1 MNKLKKIFEENN
13 ISEKDNYII
22 TLETTVELLKKE
34 LNFIKNNQNISIVDY
49 STTNYF
55 EIFTNLVNRL
65 KENKDKS
72 IQYNLI
78 SDFLYNI
85 FDFYDFNL
93 YLIKNEKINSVF
105 ELEENTLDFKV
116 ELMIEQGII
125 DWIFENKSTKIIPD
139 LFDENTPKTTF
150 LAVVPIIFNSQN
162 LGFLISR
169 VERQIDSYSQIDK
182 ELLYY
187 IINIFVLYLII
198 EENQNEIKNLNL
210 EILENSEKIL
220 ENSSVELIWEMNNIF
235 NEEISLPIKKIEG
248 HLKILNSGLGDS
260 KRRIELLVEEIDSLK
275 TLLKQFNLFNKELKK
290 KKTIQINLNKI
301 INEIIGLLT
310 QQFLKVNI
318 DFEILLNQNELL
330 VNIDKGLL
338 EQCIITIL
346 KISRSQLS
354 KDGYAEGGTIKIVT
368 NNFGRYYNSITII
381 DNGSGFSNLDINK
394 YNDKFRLIESV
405 IDKKNKKEELI
416 INEEIKKLKL
426 LKNMLAKYKSK
437 LLINSNYGEGTTY
450 KIQIPKIKTF

>member
-1 MNKLKKIFEENN
+1 LKNIFEENN
-13 ISEKDNYII
+13 TAEKDNYII

-34 LNFIKNNQNISIVDY
+34 LNFIKNNQSIDTIDY
-49 STTNYF
+49 SKTNYF
-55 EIFTNLVNRL
+55 EIFTNLVNKL
-65 KENKDKS
+65 KDNNDKP

-85 FDFYDFNL
+85 FEFYDFNI
-93 YLIKNEKINSVF
+93 YLIKEEKINSVF
-105 ELEENTLDFKV
+105 ELEENTLDYKV
-116 ELMIEQGII
+116 EMMIEQGII
-125 DWIFENKSTKIIPD
+125 DWIFENKFTKIIPD
-139 LFDENTPKTTF
+139 LFDDNTPKTTF
-150 LAVVPIIFNSQN
+150 LAIVPIIYNAQN

-169 VERQIDSYSQIDK
+169 VERQIDSYSSKDK

-187 IINIFVLYLII
+187 IINTFITYLII
-198 EENQNEIKNLNL
+198 EENQIEIKNLNL
-210 EILENSEKIL
+210 EILESSEKIL
-220 ENSSVELIWEMNNIF
+220 ENTSVDLLWEMNNIF

-248 HLKILNSGLGDS
+248 HIKILNSGLGDS
-260 KRRIELLVEEIDSLK
+260 KRRIELLFDEIDSLK
-275 TLLKQFNLFNKELKK
+275 SLLKQFNLFNNELKK

-346 KISRSQLS
+346 KISRSHLS
-354 KDGYAEGGTIKIVT
+354 KEGYSEGGTIKIVT

-381 DNGSGFSNLDINK
+381 DNGAGFSNDDLNK

-405 IDKKNKKEELI
+405 IDKKNKNEDLT

-426 LKNMLAKYKSK
+426 LKNMLVKYKSK
-437 LLINSNYGEGTTY
+437 LLINSDYGVGTTY
-450 KIQIPKIKTF
+450 KIQIPKIKIF

>member
-1 MNKLKKIFEENN
+1 MKNIFEENN
-13 ISEKDNYII
+13 TAEKDNYII

-34 LNFIKNNQNISIVDY
+34 LNFIKNNQSIDTIDY
-49 STTNYF
+49 SKTNYF
-55 EIFTNLVNRL
+55 EIFTNLVNKL
-65 KENKDKS
+65 KDNNDKP

-85 FDFYDFNL
+85 FEFYDFNI
-93 YLIKNEKINSVF
+93 YLIKDEKINSVF
-105 ELEENTLDFKV
+105 ELEENTLDYKV
-116 ELMIEQGII
+116 EMMIEQGII
-125 DWIFENKSTKIIPD
+125 DWIFENKFTKIIPD
-139 LFDENTPKTTF
+139 LFDDNTPKTTF
-150 LAVVPIIFNSQN
+150 LAIVPIIYNLQN

-169 VERQIDSYSQIDK
+169 VERQIDSYSSKDK

-187 IINIFVLYLII
+187 IINTFITYLII
-198 EENQNEIKNLNL
+198 EENQIEIKNLNI
-210 EILENSEKIL
+210 EILESSEKIL
-220 ENSSVELIWEMNNIF
+220 ENTSVDLLWEMNNIF

-248 HLKILNSGLGDS
+248 HIKILNSGLGDS
-260 KRRIELLVEEIDSLK
+260 ERRIELLFDEIDSLK
-275 TLLKQFNLFNKELKK
+275 SLLKQFNLFNNELKK

-346 KISRSQLS
+346 KISRSHLS
-354 KDGYAEGGTIKIVT
+354 KEGYSEDGTIKIVT

-381 DNGSGFSNLDINK
+381 DNGAGFSNDDLNK

-405 IDKKNKKEELI
+405 IDKKNKNEDLT

-426 LKNMLAKYKSK
+426 LKNMLLKYKSK
-437 LLINSNYGEGTTY
+437 LLINSDYGVGTTY
-450 KIQIPKIKTF
+450 KIQIPKIKIF